1 MVQAMRKHD
10 GFTLVEVM
18 AASVITA
25 FIAMVAVSG
34 LMGVT
39 SARRQVD
46 EVTVVNDE
54 LRFVADQ
61 IRKDMAGF
69 YRDRQALLFE
79 GVIEETPAG
88 AFPRLRF
95 RTVCDARARTD
106 QPEGD
111 LYEVEFF
118 LAAGDDGQPWIA
130 RRQCPIVGNEET
142 DQETAGGVMTRLAER
157 LSLFSVRYFDGEQWQ
172 LEWPKEWMRVPML
185 VEVSLGA
192 VVEEESGIK
201 TIYTKQF
208 FINFPRNG
216 QNGEATESVDMEMDI
231 ENPEEAL
238 SQ

>member
-1 MVQAMRKHD
+1 MVQTTQKHH

-46 EVTVVNDE
+46 DVTVVNDE
-54 LRFVADQ
+54 LRFVADR
-61 IRKDMAGF
+61 IRTDMAGF
-69 YRDRQALLFE
+69 YRNRQALLFE

-88 AFPRLRF
+88 AFPKLRF
-95 RTVCDARARTD
+95 RAICDAKARPD
-106 QPEGD
+106 HPEGD
-111 LYEVEFF
+111 LYEVEYF

-142 DQETAGGVMTRLAER
+142 DKETAGGVMTRLAER
-157 LSLFSVRYFDGEQWQ
+157 LSLFGVRYFDGEQWQ
-172 LEWPKEWMRVPML
+172 LEWPREWMRVPML

-192 VVEEESGIK
+192 VVEEESGIE

-216 QNGEATESVDMEMDI
+216 QNGEASESVDMEMDVAT
-231 ENPEEAL
+231 PEEAL